1 MSNDLCIL
9 HVTIPGHCGQ
19 LEGQLLYRSEDAAGT
34 GLIICPPH
42 PLLAGNLENN
52 VVKAVAKTMAASMPV
67 LLFNYPAVGKSTSPR
82 PDLPLFEYWNALD
95 QRNDYG
101 TIAEEV
107 SKVVAWSTG
116 YFDRFHLVGY
126 SFGAFMALAVIT
138 PQALSYTAIAPPMAA
153 CDFTALQTLSVP
165 IHLITAENDSLLA
178 APSLLPEQKNITQ
191 TVIKGA
197 DHFFLKREEEIAELI
212 ADFIGGNVC

>member
-1 MSNDLCIL
+1 MSIDLCIL

-19 LEGQLLYRSEDAAGT
+19 LEGQLLYRGEEASGT

-52 VVKAVAKTMAASMPV
+52 VVQAVAKTMAASMPV

-101 TIAEEV
+101 MISEEV
-107 SKVVAWSTG
+107 NRVVAWSAR
-116 YFDRFHLVGY
+116 YFQWFHLVGY
-126 SFGAFMALAVIT
+126 SFGAQLALTAIT
-138 PQALSYTAIAPPMAA
+138 PQALSYTAIAPP
-153 CDFTALQTLSVP
+153 FTASDFDSLQTLP
-165 IHLITAENDSLLA
+165 IPICMITAENDSLLP
-178 APSLLPEQKNITQ
+178 APALPPGQKNIVH
-191 TVIKGA
+191 TVISGA
-197 DHFFLKREEEIAELI
+197 DHFFLKQEEHIAEQV
-212 ADFIGGNVC
+212 ACFIGAIG